1 MVNFDTRRGVGAAMS
16 AAMEAPRYLALG
28 QHLASDVTTL
38 LLEMLQLDRTAA
50 RVISSHFYVCSD
62 SERLHQVNSPDSGK
76 MPTLPSM
83 AIARSTPGVGR
94 NV

>member
-50 RVISSHFYVCSD
+50 RQFYVCSD
-62 SERLHQVNSPDSGK
+62 SERINNIDVFTA
-76 MPTLPSM
+76 PTLPSM
-83 AIARSTPGVGR
+83 AIARSTPTVGR

>member
-1 MVNFDTRRGVGAAMS
+1 MS

-50 RVISSHFYVCSD
+50 RVIGSHFYVCSD
-62 SERLHQVNSPDSGK
+62 SERINNIDVFTA
-76 MPTLPSM
+76 PTLPSM
-83 AIARSTPGVGR
+83 GIARSTPTVGR
-94 NV
+94 NF